1 MAASSALAPFR
12 HKAFRTLWA
21 ATLVS
26 NFGGLVQAVGAAWMM
41 TQLTHSATLIAL
53 VQASN
58 TLPIMLFALLLA
70 AQTAS
75 GQVLVSELGEID
87 AAQETL
93 ESLVARSAA
102 RPVAGVDAELGQ

>member
-41 TQLTHSATLIAL
+41 TQLTDSATLVAL

-58 TLPIMLFALLLA
+58 TLPIMLFAQIRGDVLQDPHLGYAMAFGMIVITGLA
-70 AQTAS
+70 NLAY
-75 GQVLVSELGEID
+75 VVMR
-87 AAQETL
+87 
-93 ESLVARSAA
+93 AR
-102 RPVAGVDAELGQ
+102 AERWLR

>member
-1 MAASSALAPFR
+1 MSRPSALAPFR

-41 TQLTHSATLIAL
+41 TQLTDSATLVAL

-58 TLPIMLFALLLA
+58 TLPVMLFALL
-70 AQTAS
+70 S
-75 GQVLVSELGEID
+75 GALIVAIAEIGKRLPEIMTHAPDMPRLVHAWLSQQVEGRHRD
-87 AAQETL
+87 A
-93 ESLVARSAA
+93 
-102 RPVAGVDAELGQ
+102 